1 MDVTGFCHLQVFMH
15 SSSDVF
21 ISNHESKKI
30 WSVFEYGETWTV
42 LFNVS
47 IMLHF
52 ISLHDIYY
60 ALHLVGVHVILSL
73 VLRCGETANI
83 LNNFQQMMRCGTIRK
98 N

>member
-1 MDVTGFCHLQVFMH
+1 MDVTAFCHLQVFMH

-21 ISNHESKKI
+21 ISNHENKKK
-30 WSVFEYGETWTV
+30 WSVFEHGETWTV

-47 IMLHF
+47 ILLHF

-60 ALHLVGVHVILSL
+60 ASHWVGVYIVLSL
-73 VLRCGETANI
+73 VSRCGETTNI
-83 LNNFQQMMRCGTIRK
+83 LNNFQQVARCGTIRK